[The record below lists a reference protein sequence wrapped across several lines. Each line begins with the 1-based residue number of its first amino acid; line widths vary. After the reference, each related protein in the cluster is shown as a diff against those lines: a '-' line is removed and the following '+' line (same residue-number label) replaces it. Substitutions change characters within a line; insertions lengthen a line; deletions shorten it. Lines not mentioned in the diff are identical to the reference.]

1 MPTLSPRSTK
11 PRYVTATAPRWS
23 FPRPLPLSAIES
35 DSRRPFDGERV
46 EKKNTRS
53 IQTRGIVF
61 ERFARPPR
69 FLSSAILRRD
79 LPFIRMRARLLHSET
94 HGGSS
99 ERFTHAAGLHRR
111 RHDVVGPSILLLCT
125 GRIHG
130 GSHSTSRFLS
140 STHPHHKHNGA
151 LEKEHAGL
159 KRRGGLPGP
168 ILDVCGPRSGV
179 SRKATPPLSAHT
191 LGSVSSV
198 WHKSNNVGQRA
209 TIQHRSYWDK
219 KQPMPTSMDADTTD
233 VQACGVQEPTE
244 VVAGRTLNQRTKP
257 RPRRHIAN
265 IAPLLFR
272 AIIIQ
277 RSVPRYSRSR
287 GWMPAKKTL
296 WAC

>member
-191 LGSVSSV
+191 H
-198 WHKSNNVGQRA
+198 W
-209 TIQHRSYWDK
+209 
-219 KQPMPTSMDADTTD
+219 
-233 VQACGVQEPTE
+233 VQY
-244 VVAGRTLNQRTKP
+244 
-257 RPRRHIAN
+257 
-265 IAPLLFR
+265 
-272 AIIIQ
+272 
-277 RSVPRYSRSR
+277 PRYGTSRI
-287 GWMPAKKTL
+287 M
-296 WAC
+296 